1 MSYTIRRVNYFHL
14 TVKNRPGK
22 AYQMLEQFAD
32 QGVNLLAFSAS
43 PTGPASTQLT
53 VFPENTHDLED
64 LTKKLG
70 LSMFG
75 PFSAFMI
82 NGKDELGALT
92 HIHKLLYMANVD
104 VYASSG
110 VTDGKNNY
118 GYILYVRHD
127 EYEKAAQA
135 LGI

>member
-14 TVKNRPGK
+14 TVKNRPGE

-75 PFSAFMI
+75 PFSAFMV

-92 HIHKLLYMANVD
+92 HIHKMLYMANVD

-110 VTDGKNNY
+110 VTDGKNSY
-118 GYILYVRHD
+118 GYILYVRND
-127 EYEKAAQA
+127 DYEKAAQA